1 MCWLLDIFFLQ
12 LIVIA
17 VFAAVYSCL
26 TIYFYKEILDSKEE
40 QKTAVRKMSFF
51 YG

>member
-1 MCWLLDIFFLQ
+1 MCWLLDIYFLQ
-12 LIVIA
+12 LMLI
-17 VFAAVYSCL
+17 AAVYSGL

-40 QKTAVRKMSFF
+40 QKDAVRIMSFF